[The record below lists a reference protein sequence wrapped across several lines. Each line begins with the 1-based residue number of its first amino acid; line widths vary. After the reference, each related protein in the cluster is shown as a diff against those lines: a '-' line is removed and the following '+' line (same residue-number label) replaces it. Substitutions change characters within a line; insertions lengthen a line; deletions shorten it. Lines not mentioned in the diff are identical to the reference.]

1 MSTLRVPRV
10 KTRGDVVW
18 VVFCVV
24 VCEGEVKCVRPQ
36 RSEIAAAEEFLPRLA
51 HVHPQRITAGRNRP
65 RALPG

>member
-1 MSTLRVPRV
+1 M
-10 KTRGDVVW
+10 KMRGGVVW

-24 VCEGEVKCVRPQ
+24 VCEGEVKCVCPQ
-36 RSEIAAAEEFLPRLA
+36 RSESAAAEEFLPRLA